1 MSRIR
6 VAQLTLGMTLRKQL
20 FLLRDKRVTTTR
32 AGSLMLH
39 VTLAD
44 RSGAVAGVYFDVP
57 AHVPDSLVTAKGV
70 EVRLDRPSRD
80 RPKRIVL
87 TLPKSRPLVGLL
99 EGVEVVT
106 RSNQK
111 KRWDFPT
118 IVTLFKELRAK

>member
-70 EVRLDRPSRD
+70 EVAGRVAEFRGQMQINID
-80 RPKRIVL
+80 RIVPAR
-87 TLPKSRPLVGLL
+87 LPEDSCGP
-99 EGVEVVT
+99 E
-106 RSNQK
+106 RS
-111 KRWDFPT
+111 
-118 IVTLFKELRAK
+118 I